1 MIGRMAWGWSFEDLS
16 YESSSGGGFGMTF
29 WIELYRIGWLFGIKL

>member
-16 YESSSGGGFGMTF
+16 YEPSSGGGFGMTF
-29 WIELYRIGWLFGIKL
+29 LDRIV